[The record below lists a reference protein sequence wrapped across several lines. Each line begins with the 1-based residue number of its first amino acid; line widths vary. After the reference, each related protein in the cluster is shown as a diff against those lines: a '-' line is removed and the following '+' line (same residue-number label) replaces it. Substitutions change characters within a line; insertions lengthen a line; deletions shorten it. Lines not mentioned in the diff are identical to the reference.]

1 MAFFLFLPWR
11 KSIIHLKSE
20 IMKKTFTLL
29 SLFLAGIVLLT
40 ACTRNPNE
48 AVKGVAYEDTVG
60 FSQFQQWKAQNE
72 RVDPAKYQQPAATPQ
87 VVYVN
92 TPPKVVTRKVY
103 TTAPKPVAQEKKGW
117 SKAAKGTAIGAG
129 SGAVL
134 GAVINKKNRVLGGV
148 IGGVLGGG
156 IGYGI
161 GRSMD
166 KKDGRVN

>member
-1 MAFFLFLPWR
+1 
-11 KSIIHLKSE
+11 
-20 IMKKTFTLL
+20 MKKTFTLL
-29 SLFLAGIVLLT
+29 SLLILGIIFLSSCSGKQGMDQ
-40 ACTRNPNE
+40 
-48 AVKGVAYEDTVG
+48 AVKGVSYEDTVG
-60 FSQFQQWKAQNE
+60 FAQFQQWKAQNE
-72 RVDPAKYQQPAATPQ
+72 RVDAINYQQAAPPQ
-87 VVYVN
+87 PKVVYAN
-92 TPPKVVTRKVY
+92 TTPKVVTRTVY
-103 TTAPKPVAQEKKGW
+103 TPAPQTTAERKAGW

-148 IGGVLGGG
+148 IGGVLGGS

>member
-1 MAFFLFLPWR
+1 
-11 KSIIHLKSE
+11 
-20 IMKKTFTLL
+20 MKKTFTLL
-29 SLFLAGIVLLT
+29 SLLAVTVILLT
-40 ACTRNPNE
+40 ACSGKPGAE
-48 AVKGVAYEDTVG
+48 QAVKGVSYEDTVG

-72 RVDPAKYQQPAATPQ
+72 RVDPNNYQAAAKPQ

-92 TPPKVVTRKVY
+92 TPPKVVTRKAY
-103 TTAPKPVAQEKKGW
+103 TPAPEPAAAQKKGW

-134 GAVINKKNRVLGGV
+134 GAVINKKNRALGGV

-166 KKDGRVN
+166 KKDGRVQ

>member
-1 MAFFLFLPWR
+1 
-11 KSIIHLKSE
+11 
-20 IMKKTFTLL
+20 MKKTFTLL
-29 SLFLAGIVLLT
+29 SLLAVTIMLFT
-40 ACTRNPNE
+40 ACSGRPGSE
-48 AVKGVAYEDTVG
+48 QAVKGVSYEDTVG

-72 RVDPAKYQQPAATPQ
+72 RVDPVNNYQAAAKPQ

-92 TPPKVVTRKVY
+92 TPPKVVTKKVY
-103 TTAPKPVAQEKKGW
+103 TPAPEPAAAPQKKGW

-134 GAVINKKNRVLGGV
+134 GAVINKKNRALGGV

-166 KKDGRVN
+166 KKDGRVQ